1 MKSYISCLATFV
13 LLLIL
18 CSCNSSK
25 KVTTIDFHDGSYV
38 GEVDGKGLKHGKGT
52 YKWLDGSFYEGDFD
66 KDLRHGT
73 GHFKWANGETYKGD
87 YLQDQRT
94 GLGIYTWPD
103 GSFYE
108 GSFLNGKRHGN
119 GIFISSEGA
128 KYEGG
133 WFDDLRHGQGTL
145 YDPDGRII
153 RGIWQNGK
161 LLTKPMELP
170 ETTTKPDISL
180 DTAVIYPSTDVS
192 PSPPNGENRAVP
204 SDFTKESLN
213 LTPTPATES
222 QLFESKPIETPSS
235 EFIEKEV
242 LTKEAPQDQVTED
255 TLTIPSDIKTPQEER
270 SSSSN
275 KLSDTDEKDVWT
287 GTVDEVENMFVTKL
301 IDGIDTILIRDSNK
315 RYSGK
320 MRILDASGEITGELQ
335 LQDGR
340 MNGEELYYEN
350 GKLVEKN
357 LWENGQF
364 IKNLP
369 VK

>member
-1 MKSYISCLATFV
+1 
-13 LLLIL
+13 
-18 CSCNSSK
+18 
-25 KVTTIDFHDGSYV
+25 
-38 GEVDGKGLKHGKGT
+38 
-52 YKWLDGSFYEGDFD
+52 
-66 KDLRHGT
+66 
-73 GHFKWANGETYKGD
+73 
-87 YLQDQRT
+87 
-94 GLGIYTWPD
+94 
-103 GSFYE
+103 
-108 GSFLNGKRHGN
+108 
-119 GIFISSEGA
+119 
-128 KYEGG
+128 
-133 WFDDLRHGQGTL
+133 
-145 YDPDGRII
+145 
-153 RGIWQNGK
+153 
-161 LLTKPMELP
+161 MELP

-192 PSPPNGENRAVP
+192 PSPPIDENIAVP
-204 SDFTKESLN
+204 GNDTKESFN
-213 LTPTPATES
+213 LTSTTATES
-222 QLFESKPIETPSS
+222 KLFESNPIETPSS

-242 LTKEAPQDQVTED
+242 PQDQVTED
-255 TLTIPSDIKTPQEER
+255 TLSIPSDINTPQEEI

-275 KLSDTDEKDVWT
+275 KLSDTDEKDIWT

-301 IDGIDTILIRDSNK
+301 IEGIDTILIRDSNK

-320 MRILDASGEITGELQ
+320 MRILDSSGEITGELQ